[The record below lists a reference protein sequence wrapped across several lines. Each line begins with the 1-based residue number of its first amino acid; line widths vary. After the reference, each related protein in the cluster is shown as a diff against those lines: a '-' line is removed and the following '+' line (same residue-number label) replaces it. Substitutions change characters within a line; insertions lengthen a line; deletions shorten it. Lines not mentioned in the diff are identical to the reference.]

1 MVVESGFTV
10 PDRLSFAEA
19 IALTQ
24 SLLDRMEQG
33 EIPEASMGQFVQD
46 LVRSEN
52 GARGFFVTYLSDP
65 RPLADQPGQVV
76 IDALQT
82 APEVVSPLLVKN
94 LVMSTAMA
102 MTHRRNQDEAM
113 AQGSAQVRSRTL
125 RLIQSL
131 PLLQLREQAHQLAE
145 SIRTGTGDY
154 QPFLERWSY
163 DLEQKQAMKAAL
175 EQSGLL
181 EASRAVGDEQ

>member
-10 PDRLSFAEA
+10 PDRISFAEA

-24 SLLDRMEQG
+24 SLLDQIEQG
-33 EIPEASMGQFVQD
+33 TIPESSIGQMIQD

-65 RPLADQPGQVV
+65 CPLADQPGQVV

-82 APEVVSPLLVKN
+82 APGVVSPLLVKN

-102 MTHRRNQDEAM
+102 ITHRRNQDEAM
-113 AQGSAQVRSRTL
+113 AQGSDQVRSRTL

-131 PLLQLREQAHQLAE
+131 PLLQLREQARHLAE

-154 QPFLERWSY
+154 QAFLERWSY
-163 DLEQKQAMKAAL
+163 DLEQKQAMKVAL
-175 EQSGLL
+175 EQTGLL
-181 EASRAVGDEQ
+181 EASSSIGEGQ